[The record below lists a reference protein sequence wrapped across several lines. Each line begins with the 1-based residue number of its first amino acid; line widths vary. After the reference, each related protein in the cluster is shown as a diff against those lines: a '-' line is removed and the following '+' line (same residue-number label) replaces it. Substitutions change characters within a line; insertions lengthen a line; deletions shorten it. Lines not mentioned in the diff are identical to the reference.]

1 MTISRLS
8 TRLFSSTAQ
17 SALARNANSPLRW
30 GILSAGRISSDYVK
44 AMHLVPEAEPIA
56 VAARSASK
64 AQEFADSHNIP
75 KTFGNYHD
83 LIRNPDVD
91 VVYIGTIA
99 DHHYEWTRESI
110 LAGKPTVVEKP
121 MTLCADDTKEL
132 INLAKEKN
140 VFLMEGM
147 WTRCFP
153 AMQKLRQIIASN
165 EIGPIVYV
173 QGDFGY
179 SMANNGPE
187 DRIWLPDSGGVTMDI
202 GMYIAQFGRLAFPDG
217 KLKDVFATGT
227 VKNGVDHSVM
237 ATVTYERGDSR
248 DGFGEDGLLQFALTG
263 AANTE
268 ERMVLQGTKGR
279 VVINGPFHVP
289 QKMKVM
295 YDQGRGESTEQIF
308 DFPLPDDPYGAWN
321 NPGSIGFVHQIREVG
336 TALSRGKKECDS
348 FTWNESLEVATVV
361 DEIVR
366 QVRGER
372 PILRKVNGMEAMEV
386 ASS

>member
-1 MTISRLS
+1 
-8 TRLFSSTAQ
+8 
-17 SALARNANSPLRW
+17 
-30 GILSAGRISSDYVK
+30 
-44 AMHLVPEAEPIA
+44 MHLVPEAEPIA
-56 VAARSASK
+56 VAARSPSK
-64 AQEFADSHNIP
+64 AQEFANSHNIP

-83 LIRNPDVD
+83 LIRSPDVD

-132 INLAKEKN
+132 IDLAKEKH

-153 AMQKLRQIIASN
+153 AMQKLRQIITSN
-165 EIGPIVYV
+165 EIGSIVYI

-179 SMANNGPE
+179 SMANNGAD

-202 GMYIAQFGRLAFPDG
+202 GMYIAQFGRLAFPGG

-237 ATVTYERGDSR
+237 AT
-248 DGFGEDGLLQFALTG
+248 GFGEDGLLQFVLTG

-279 VVINGPFHVP
+279 VVIDGPFHVP
-289 QKMKVM
+289 QRMRVM

-336 TALSRGKKECDS
+336 NALKQGKKECNS
-348 FTWNESLEVATVV
+348 FTWNESLEVATIV

-372 PILRKVNGMEAMEV
+372 PILRKTNGVEAAEA
-386 ASS
+386 AS